1 MAACDQNLT
10 PSERKRNQH
19 GPMLQY
25 DYNPES
31 QGQVPGIYSFKAL
44 YHVFCDEKPFWSQ
57 DILVSP
63 EKTVC
68 VELPNAARTVFFPGF
83 PTMKHLTYK
92 VCIKT
97 SITYT
102 SRFIFILSLN

>member
-31 QGQVPGIYSFKAL
+31 QGQVPGIYSLKTL
-44 YHVFCDEKPFWSQ
+44 YFVFCTEKPFWSQ

-83 PTMKHLTYK
+83 PTMKYLNYK
-92 VCIKT
+92 VIVFKSQT
-97 SITYT
+97 QI
-102 SRFIFILSLN
+102 

>member
-10 PSERKRNQH
+10 AGERKRNQH

-25 DYNPES
+25 DHNTES
-31 QGQVPGIYSFKAL
+31 QGQVPGIYSLKAL
-44 YHVFCDEKPFWSQ
+44 YHVFCTEKPFWSG

-68 VELPNAARTVFFPGF
+68 VELPNAARHVFFPGF
-83 PTMKHLTYK
+83 PTMKHLNYK
-92 VCIKT
+92 V
-97 SITYT
+97 SIYT
-102 SRFIFILSLN
+102 LPS